1 MLTTWDPFRDVERL
15 FEAEPRT
22 RSVAA
27 PFDAVRS
34 GDEVVLTY
42 DLPGF
47 RPEDVDVT
55 VENHV
60 LTLTAARTKAE
71 LPEGSQRLVGERRYG
86 TVRRQV
92 TLSDTLDGQRVSAV
106 FDNGVLELRIPVS
119 ERAQAVK
126 VPIGVGATSVDAEST
141 SAQDSATQDREPVGA
156 SAN

>member
-15 FEAEPRT
+15 FEVDPRS
-22 RSVAA
+22 RSIPA

-34 GDEVVLTY
+34 SDEVVLSY

-47 RPEDVDVT
+47 RADDVDVT

-60 LTLTAARTKAE
+60 LTLTASRTQAE
-71 LPEGSQRLVGERRYG
+71 LPEGAQRLVAERRFG

-92 TLSDTLDGQRVSAV
+92 TLSDTLDGQNVSAN

-119 ERAQAVK
+119 EKAQAVK
-126 VPIGVGATSVDAEST
+126 VPIGVGATSIDAESSST
-141 SAQDSATQDREPVGA
+141 SDEAAGA
-156 SAN
+156 ASN

>member
-15 FEAEPRT
+15 FEVDPRT
-22 RSVAA
+22 RSIPA

-34 GDEVVLTY
+34 ADEVVLTY

-47 RPEDVDVT
+47 RADDVDVT

-60 LTLTAARTKAE
+60 LTLTASRTQAE
-71 LPEGSQRLVGERRYG
+71 LPEGAQRLVAERRFG

-92 TLSDTLDGQRVSAV
+92 TLSDTLDGQNVSAN

-119 ERAQAVK
+119 EKAQAVK
-126 VPIGVGATSVDAEST
+126 VPIGVGATSIDAESSST
-141 SAQDSATQDREPVGA
+141 SDEAAGA
-156 SAN
+156 ASN

>member
-15 FEAEPRT
+15 FEVDPRS
-22 RSVAA
+22 RSIPA

-34 GDEVVLTY
+34 SDEVVLSY

-47 RPEDVDVT
+47 RADDVDVT

-60 LTLTAARTKAE
+60 LTLTASRTQAE
-71 LPEGSQRLVGERRYG
+71 LPEGAQRLVAERRFG

-92 TLSDTLDGQRVSAV
+92 TLSDTLDGQNVSAN

-119 ERAQAVK
+119 EKAQAVK
-126 VPIGVGATSVDAEST
+126 VPIDVGATSIDAESSST
-141 SAQDSATQDREPVGA
+141 SDEAAGA
-156 SAN
+156 ASN

>member
-15 FEAEPRT
+15 FEVDPRT
-22 RSVAA
+22 RSIPA

-34 GDEVVLTY
+34 SDEVVLSY

-47 RPEDVDVT
+47 RADDVDVT

-60 LTLTAARTKAE
+60 LTLTASRTQAE
-71 LPEGSQRLVGERRYG
+71 LPEGAQRLVAERRFG

-92 TLSDTLDGQRVSAV
+92 TLSDTLDGQNVSAN

-119 ERAQAVK
+119 EKAQAVK
-126 VPIGVGATSVDAEST
+126 VPIGVGATSIDAESSST
-141 SAQDSATQDREPVGA
+141 SDEAAGA
-156 SAN
+156 ASN

>member
-15 FEAEPRT
+15 FEVDPRS
-22 RSVAA
+22 RSIPA

-34 GDEVVLTY
+34 SDEVVLSY

-47 RPEDVDVT
+47 RADDVDVT

-60 LTLTAARTKAE
+60 LTLTASRTQ
-71 LPEGSQRLVGERRYG
+71 PGITEGTQRLVAERRFG

-92 TLSDTLDGQRVSAV
+92 TLSDTLDGQNISAH

-119 ERAQAVK
+119 EKALAVK
-126 VPIGVGATSVDAEST
+126 VPIGVGATSIDAESSST
-141 SAQDSATQDREPVGA
+141 SDEPAGA
-156 SAN
+156 ASN